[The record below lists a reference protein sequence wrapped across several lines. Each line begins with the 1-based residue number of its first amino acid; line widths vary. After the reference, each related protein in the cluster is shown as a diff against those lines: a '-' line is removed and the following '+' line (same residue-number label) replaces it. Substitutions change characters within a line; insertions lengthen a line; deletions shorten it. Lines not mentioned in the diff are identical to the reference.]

1 MSSRAEAPTQKMPG
15 GDSTDA
21 SPLGPYALLT
31 GLFAVAFGGGYV
43 ALHRRKRVPKR
54 IDAADLLLVGVGTYK
69 LSRLLSKDR
78 VTSFLRAPFTE
89 SVRAGGPGVVEER
102 PRGRGLRLA
111 IGELLVCPYCLG
123 QWVAAAFVLAL
134 AAAPRLT
141 RLVAA
146 TLSVVTIS
154 DVLQIAYKAMAKKV
168 RTAVTRE
175 SATAKPG

>member
-1 MSSRAEAPTQKMPG
+1 MSSRTEASSEKVLSG
-15 GDSTDA
+15 RSTDA
-21 SPLGPYALLT
+21 SPLGSYALLT
-31 GLFAVAFGGGYV
+31 GLFAAVFGGGYV
-43 ALHRRKRVPKR
+43 VLHHRKRVPKKM
-54 IDAADLLLVGVGTYK
+54 DATDLLLVGVGTYK

-89 SVRAGGPGVVEER
+89 PVRAGGPGEVEEKA
-102 PRGRGLRLA
+102 RGQGLRLA
-111 IGELLVCPYCLG
+111 LGELLVCPYCLG

-154 DVLQIAYKAMAKKV
+154 DALQIAYKAMAK
-168 RTAVTRE
+168 R
-175 SATAKPG
+175 GQ